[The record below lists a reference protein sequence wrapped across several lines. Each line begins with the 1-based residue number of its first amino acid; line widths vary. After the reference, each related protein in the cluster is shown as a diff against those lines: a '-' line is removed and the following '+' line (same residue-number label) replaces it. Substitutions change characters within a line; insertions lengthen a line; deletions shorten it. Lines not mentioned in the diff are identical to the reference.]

1 MRQSKFN
8 MKRIVTASFVLTLFL
23 CLSSRAQE
31 KPPAPKAEK
40 VPASY
45 GLVID
50 NSGSIRTLLDKVI
63 TVVSDIVDANEA
75 EDEGFLLTF
84 VDTSKIVLRQE
95 FTSSKSDLRDAAENM
110 FIEGGQTAIL
120 DAVKISADY
129 LSKNARTEGPRSRAL
144 VLVTDGEDRESGSK
158 IDDVIRLLKE
168 QNIRVYVVALA
179 EGKIFP
185 KVIDRL
191 TKETGG
197 AKYSPKTRAD
207 LTTVATQ
214 IAASIRTK

>member
-1 MRQSKFN
+1 
-8 MKRIVTASFVLTLFL
+8 MKRILTASFVLTLFL
-23 CLSSRAQE
+23 CLSTQAQE
-31 KPPAPKAEK
+31 KQPAPKAEK
-40 VPASY
+40 VAVSY

-63 TVVSDIVDANEA
+63 TVVTDVVDANEA
-75 EDEGFLLTF
+75 EDEAFLLTF

-95 FTSSKSDLRDAAENM
+95 FTFSKSELHDAAENM

-129 LSKNARTEGPRSRAL
+129 LSKNARTDGVRSRAL
-144 VLVTDGEDRESGSK
+144 ILVTDGEDRESGSK
-158 IDDVIRLLKE
+158 IDDVLRLLKE

-179 EGKIFP
+179 DGKIFP
-185 KVIDRL
+185 KLIDRL

-197 AKYSPKTRAD
+197 AKFSPKTRAD

>member
-1 MRQSKFN
+1 
-8 MKRIVTASFVLTLFL
+8 MKRILTASFVLTLFL
-23 CLSSRAQE
+23 CLSTQAQE
-31 KPPAPKAEK
+31 KQPASKAEK
-40 VPASY
+40 VAVSY

-63 TVVSDIVDANEA
+63 TVVTDVVDANEA
-75 EDEGFLLTF
+75 EDEAFLLTF

-95 FTSSKSDLRDAAENM
+95 FTFSKSELHDAAENM

-129 LSKNARTEGPRSRAL
+129 LSKNARTDGARSRAL
-144 VLVTDGEDRESGSK
+144 ILVTDGEDRESGSK
-158 IDDVIRLLKE
+158 IDDVLRLLKE

-179 EGKIFP
+179 DGKIFP
-185 KVIDRL
+185 KLIDRL

-197 AKYSPKTRAD
+197 AKFSPKTRAD

>member
-1 MRQSKFN
+1 MRRSKLN

-23 CLSSRAQE
+23 CLSTPAQE
-31 KPPAPKAEK
+31 RPSEPKAEK
-40 VPASY
+40 LAVSY

-63 TVVSDIVDANEA
+63 SVVSDVVDANVD
-75 EDEGFLLTF
+75 EDETFLLTF

-95 FTSSKSDLRDAAENM
+95 FTFKKSELHDAAENM

-129 LSKNARTEGPRSRAL
+129 LSKNARTDGSRLRAL

-158 IDDVIRLLKE
+158 IEDVIRLLKE
-168 QNIRVYVVALA
+168 QNIRVYVVAMA
-179 EGKIFP
+179 DGKIFP

-197 AKYSPKTRAD
+197 AKYSPKTRAE

>member
-1 MRQSKFN
+1 
-8 MKRIVTASFVLTLFL
+8 
-23 CLSSRAQE
+23 
-31 KPPAPKAEK
+31 
-40 VPASY
+40 
-45 GLVID
+45 
-50 NSGSIRTLLDKVI
+50 
-63 TVVSDIVDANEA
+63 VVSEVVDANEA
-75 EDEGFLLTF
+75 EDETFLLTF
-84 VDTSKIVLRQE
+84 VDTSKIFLRQE
-95 FTSSKSDLRDAAENM
+95 FTYSKAELHDAAENM

-129 LSKNARTEGPRSRAL
+129 LSKNARTDGSRLRAL

-158 IDDVIRLLKE
+158 IEDVIKLLKE
-168 QNIRVYVVALA
+168 QNIRVYVIAMA

-197 AKYSPKTRAD
+197 AKYSPKTRAE